1 MSVFRH
7 RVMLNCDLAFDVET
21 ESPDTSV
28 DELENRA
35 RQILRQASG
44 DEVCCLADLGFDA
57 SQLPGGRFYP
67 RVEHPTPTS
76 SCQTDADDRLENF
89 TAENCDELTS

>member
-1 MSVFRH
+1 MGVFRH

-21 ESPDTSV
+21 DSPDTPL

-35 RQILRQASG
+35 RLILRQASG
-44 DEVCCLADLGFDA
+44 GEPCCLADLGFDVPQFPA
-57 SQLPGGRFYP
+57 GRFYP

-76 SCQTDADDRLENF
+76 SCQADADDRLENF
-89 TAENCDELTS
+89 TVENCDELVP

>member
-7 RVMLNCDLAFDVET
+7 RVMLDCDLAFDVEAD
-21 ESPDTSV
+21 SPDTSL

-35 RQILRQASG
+35 TQILRQASG
-44 DEVCCLADLGFDA
+44 DEACCLADLGFDA

-67 RVEHPTPTS
+67 RVEHPTPTAP
-76 SCQTDADDRLENF
+76 CQMDADDRLENL
-89 TAENCDELTS
+89 TAENCDELTP